1 MTDAIQPPTRQTLSI
16 TAIPALGDN
25 YIWLLSDGLQAVCID
40 PGDAEPVLDYLGQTK
55 TELTQIWI
63 THHHHDHTGGIAG
76 LKSRFPDCEIYGNR
90 DIAAATH
97 PISEGAHL
105 NFGGCRAEVWQV
117 PGHTDTHLA
126 YLFEY
131 GGRLHVFC
139 GDTLF
144 SAGCGRVFTGTAA
157 DLATSFDRFKALPDD
172 TLFYPA
178 HEYTA
183 ANLVFAA
190 HIEPDNPAI
199 HAAAEAAHRTPT
211 LPVSLA
217 HEKAVNPFLRTDNP
231 AVRRRTAELAGRA
244 VSSNQET
251 FAVLRELKNNF

>member
-1 MTDAIQPPTRQTLSI
+1 M
-16 TAIPALGDN
+16 
-25 YIWLLSDGLQAVCID
+25 
-40 PGDAEPVLDYLGQTK
+40 
-55 TELTQIWI
+55 
-63 THHHHDHTGGIAG
+63 
-76 LKSRFPDCEIYGNR
+76 
-90 DIAAATH
+90 
-97 PISEGAHL
+97 
-105 NFGGCRAEVWQV
+105 

-131 GGRLHVFC
+131 GGRLHIFC

-157 DLATSFDRFKALPDD
+157 DLAASFDRFKALPDD

-183 ANLVFAA
+183 ANLAFAA

-199 HAAAEAAHRTPT
+199 RAAAEAARRTPT

-244 VSSNQET
+244 VSNSQET

>member
-157 DLATSFDRFKALPDD
+157 DLAASFDRFKALPDD

-183 ANLVFAA
+183 ANLAFAA

-199 HAAAEAAHRTPT
+199 RAAAEA
-211 LPVSLA
+211 
-217 HEKAVNPFLRTDNP
+217 EGLRS
-231 AVRRRTAELAGRA
+231 AG
-244 VSSNQET
+244 
-251 FAVLRELKNNF
+251 